1 MNYKNVAIIGSNGF
15 IGSHLAQKLM
25 LIPTI
30 NLHLFGRSEK
40 SLFNNNLPYTQLDIK
55 NNTTFDKIFNNID
68 IVYYLASSTIPSSSW
83 ESPIIEI
90 ENNLIPFIR
99 FMEAIAKTN
108 IKKIVFISSG
118 GTIYGSTQEKVSEDS
133 NKNPFNPHGIIK
145 LTMEYFLNYFN
156 KKNTISFDT
165 YRVAN
170 VYGEGQNTKKGIGI
184 INTFLE
190 SILVNKNVHIFGD
203 GENIRNYLYV
213 NDLAEL
219 MYFSL
224 MSAPD
229 SSEIYNIASNDTISI
244 NNLVQIIKKVVPEDF
259 EVLYTPKRQSD
270 NSSIYLDN
278 SKILNVNPSFIFTD
292 IEKGIYKTYLKIK
305 QELNR

>member
-83 ESPIIEI
+83 DSPIIEI